1 MNAVTY
7 KIMLPKKF
15 RVIRR
20 IGAGLTILY
29 FGLAG
34 DLVFAQ
40 QDPISTKDIN
50 AGAALAGLEFSEAE
64 IQMLTPALE
73 DFRKAYAA
81 LRSMGIANDVSPALS
96 FNPIPQHYVNHWKQ
110 EAVVFGSQGKVSL
123 PECRDNL
130 AYFSVLELAKLI
142 ETRQI
147 TSVELTHFFLDRL
160 KRFDPQLHCVIS
172 LTEELAIEQA
182 NRVDCE
188 IASGNYRGPLHG
200 IPYGAKD
207 LFATKIYKT
216 TWGATPY
223 KEQRF
228 DYDATVIKKLEE
240 AGAVLVAK
248 LSLGA
253 LAWGDVWFGEK
264 TRNPWDTSK
273 GSSGSS
279 AGSASAVSAG
289 LVPFAI
295 GTETL
300 GSIVS
305 PSTVCGVTGLRPTFG
320 RVRRHGAMALCWSMD
335 KIGPIC
341 RSAED
346 CAVVLNSIIGQDGK
360 DLTVSDFPF
369 NYKDGSVGP
378 QRIRIGYDRTSF
390 ESDYPF
396 KKQDEATLEVFR
408 ALGYE
413 LIPIELPKMP
423 EIGFILSVEAAAA
436 FDELTL
442 SSRDDLMVRQISNAW
457 PNVFRQ
463 ARFVPAVEYI
473 QANRARSLLIQK
485 MARVFEK
492 VDIYIHPSWAG
503 ASLRITNYTGHP
515 SIVIPNGFQENGLPT
530 SISMTSRLYEEG
542 LLVGLA
548 KIFQEQTEFDDLHPQ
563 LAD

>member
-7 KIMLPKKF
+7 KTMLINKF
-15 RVIRR
+15 RVIQR
-20 IGAGLTILY
+20 IGPVLAIL
-29 FGLAG
+29 FCGLAG
-34 DLVFAQ
+34 DLVIAQ
-40 QDPISTKDIN
+40 PDPISAEDVN
-50 AGAALAGLEFSEAE
+50 AGAVLAGLEFSESE

-81 LRSMGIANDVSPALS
+81 LRSMGIANDVSPALF
-96 FNPIPQHYVNHWKQ
+96 FNPIPQNYNNQNKQ
-110 EAVVFGSQGKVSL
+110 EPVVFGSPGEVSL
-123 PECRDNL
+123 PECRDEL

-147 TSVELTHFFLDRL
+147 TSVELTRLFLDRL

-172 LTEELAIEQA
+172 LTEDLAMEQA
-182 NRVDCE
+182 KRADCE
-188 IASGNYRGPLHG
+188 IAAGNYRGPLHG

-207 LFATKIYKT
+207 LLATRKYKT
-216 TWGATPY
+216 TWGAAPY
-223 KEQRF
+223 KDQRF

-253 LAWGDVWFGEK
+253 LAWGDVWFDEM

-320 RVRRHGAMALCWSMD
+320 RVSRHGAMALCWSMD

-346 CAVVLNSIIGQDGK
+346 CAVVFQAIMGQDGK
-360 DLTVSDFPF
+360 DLTLSDFPF

-378 QRIRIGYDRTSF
+378 QKIRVGYDRTSF
-390 ESDYPF
+390 ESEYSF
-396 KKQDEATLEVFR
+396 KAQDEATLEVFR
-408 ALGYE
+408 ELGYE
-413 LIPIELPKMP
+413 LIPIELPQMP

-436 FDELTL
+436 FD
-442 SSRDDLMVRQISNAW
+442 
-457 PNVFRQ
+457 
-463 ARFVPAVEYI
+463 
-473 QANRARSLLIQK
+473 
-485 MARVFEK
+485 
-492 VDIYIHPSWAG
+492 
-503 ASLRITNYTGHP
+503 
-515 SIVIPNGFQENGLPT
+515 
-530 SISMTSRLYEEG
+530 
-542 LLVGLA
+542 
-548 KIFQEQTEFDDLHPQ
+548 
-563 LAD
+563 